1 MNTRSSHK
9 KIAFVLVCCVTVQ
22 NIFMGALGVAYAQG
36 PGEGPQQFTGT
47 DVTVGNSNGTPYII
61 PNQQTGLTSIFG
73 RQSSCSLGANQS
85 ELFNEILGPLASAS
99 RASSILG
106 QITGSDAL
114 RNLGYQINEAGQIL
128 NSAGSAIGSIQDIA
142 DGNLSGILNASGG
155 ISELGNLLDQSGL
168 VDVGGLVSQY
178 GGQLSSVLQGGLSQ
192 ISGFVSSAVGSVFG
206 GSASSL
212 IGSAI
217 KKAAPLVLG
226 EIAGV
231 AGNAAL
237 SVPVNDFGT
246 QTVVLASVNSAQSA
260 ITERQDAL
268 NEVQS
273 SLQFKEYVLDCT
285 TWNASHRI
293 TEQVV
298 ADTLD
303 FITRGNTGIS
313 WITGQEENSFYL
325 DDPVGFYKQLGDA
338 VSTDYINELNAELP
352 NTSYKQSLI
361 ALLEEDQKTTTVAD
375 RLTPTVDPLFYTD
388 FMAGGGWQS
397 YLEVINNPVAND
409 PFSGYMFAKDARDA
423 RIATV
428 ANTYKTQLDYGQ
440 GYFPDTDENGKV
452 ITPPQLIKE
461 QSNEAVSTGVR
472 SLENA
477 QNFWQLVGNLGTL
490 TTNIFRGFQQRASDG
505 TTVRSPSGLSNINTS
520 RIITPP
526 PTGTANP
533 FAPSVGGATTSVN
546 IVEKLT
552 ATQNALIIARAG
564 SPVFA
569 DSFNALVSE
578 ATALRND
585 AVLGTPPTRVEATA
599 LHTNINALITQ
610 LQPFSTATWYAN
622 AVTGLTTARQNV
634 SDIIAYTNV

>member
-1 MNTRSSHK
+1 M
-9 KIAFVLVCCVTVQ
+9 Q
-22 NIFMGALGVAYAQG
+22 NIFLGTLGIVYAQG
-36 PGEGPQQFTGT
+36 PGEGPQQEFTGT

-106 QITGSDAL
+106 QITGNQAL
-114 RNLGYQINEAGQIL
+114 QNLGYQINEAGQIL

-178 GGQLSSVLQGGLSQ
+178 GGQLSSILQGGLSQ
-192 ISGFVSSAVGSVFG
+192 ISGFVSSAIGSVFG
-206 GSASSL
+206 GSAATL
-212 IGSAI
+212 IGSVVPQV
-217 KKAAPLVLG
+217 APV
-226 EIAGV
+226 V
-231 AGNAAL
+231 AGNIGGVVANAAL
-237 SVPVNDFGT
+237 SVPVNDLGT
-246 QTVVLASVNSAQSA
+246 QATVLASVNAAQSA
-260 ITERQDAL
+260 ITQRQDAL

-303 FITRGNTGIS
+303 FITKGNTGIS
-313 WITGQEENSFYL
+313 WITGQEENSFFL

-352 NTSYKQSLI
+352 NTAYKQSLI

-409 PFSGYMFAKDARDA
+409 PFSGYMFAKEARDA

-440 GYFPDTDENGKV
+440 GFFPDTDENGKV

-477 QNFWQLVGNLGTL
+477 QNFWQLVGNLGNL

-520 RIITPP
+520 RIVTPP

-533 FAPSVGGATTSVN
+533 FAPEVLTTTPQVR
-546 IVEKLT
+546 IAEELT
-552 ATQNALIIARAG
+552 NTQTVLLAARTG
-564 SPVFA
+564 SPVFT
-569 DSFNALVSE
+569 DSFNALASE
-578 ATALRND
+578 VTLLQNKIVANTL
-585 AVLGTPPTRVEATA
+585 PTRAEVLA
-599 LHTNINALITQ
+599 LQANINTLITQ
-610 LQPFSTATWYAN
+610 LQTFSTATWYASVFN
-622 AVTGLTTARQNV
+622 NLTAARQNTT
-634 SDIIAYTNV
+634 DILNLTNV